1 MTIELTI
8 LTNLINNEEFAR
20 KVLPYLKPE
29 YFSSEGERKAFT
41 LIYSYVDKYNK
52 FPTTKALEIDL
63 QKEVEG
69 INEFCYKATIE
80 CLENISKPEPHEEEW
95 LLDSTEKFCQ
105 EKAIY
110 HGIMQSMDIID
121 DKTGKKSR
129 GMIPKILSDALAV
142 TFDTDIGHDFIE
154 DADKRFD
161 FYHAKHQHIPFDID
175 ILNKITK
182 GGVVPKTLNCFLAP
196 TGVGKSLVMCH
207 MAAAHLMMGYNVL
220 YITLEMSEEKIGERI
235 DANLLD
241 VSLEDLELLPKE
253 SYDKKIARIKDKTK
267 HKLIIKEYPTTGAG
281 STHFRHLIHELR
293 LKKNFVPDIVYIDY
307 INICM
312 SSRLRLGN
320 SINSYLYIKSI
331 AEELRGLAVETGL
344 PIITAT
350 QTNREGAGDSDFG
363 MTQTSESFGLPM
375 TLDLMIA
382 IQTSDELA
390 DLGQYRFKQLKNRYN
405 DVNKYRK
412 FDVGVDYS
420 KMRLF
425 NISEHKQEY
434 TEKGDIKNDA
444 PVLGKQIGPSD
455 KFNKTRFQG
464 FE

>member
-1 MTIELTI
+1 LTIEITI
-8 LTNLINNEEFAR
+8 LTNLIHNEEFAR
-20 KVLPYLKPE
+20 KVLPYLKSE
-29 YFSSEGERKAFT
+29 YFSNEGERKTFA
-41 LIYSYVDKYNK
+41 LINSYVDKYNR
-52 FPTTKALEIDL
+52 FPTSQTLTIDL
-63 QKEVEG
+63 QKEVDT
-69 INEFCYKATIE
+69 INEYQYKEAIE
-80 CLENISKPEPHEEEW
+80 CLESIQNPEPHEEDW

-105 EKAIY
+105 EKAVY
-110 HGIMQSMDIID
+110 CGIMQSMDILD

-142 TFDTDIGHDFIE
+142 TFDTNIGHDFLE
-154 DADKRFD
+154 DSDKRFD
-161 FYHAKHQHIPFDID
+161 FYHAKHNHIPFSID

-196 TGVGKSLVMCH
+196 TGVGKSLVMCD
-207 MAAAHLMMGYNVL
+207 MAANHLMMGYNVL

-241 VSLEDLELLPKE
+241 VSLEDLELLPRE
-253 SYDKKIARIKDKTK
+253 SYDKKIRRIQEKTK

-281 STHFRHLIHELR
+281 STHFRHLIHELK
-293 LKKNFVPDIVYIDY
+293 LKKNFIPDIVYIDY

-320 SINSYLYIKSI
+320 SINSYMYIKSI
-331 AEELRGLAVETGL
+331 AEELRGLAVECNI

-350 QTNREGAGDSDFG
+350 QTNRDGAGDSDFG
-363 MTQTSESFGLPM
+363 MTSTSESFGLPM

-382 IQTSDELA
+382 IQTSEELA

-425 NISEHKQEY
+425 NISENKQEY
-434 TEKGDIKNDA
+434 DEKGSLKNDA
-444 PVLGKQIGPSD
+444 PVLGNREGPSSSFKE
-455 KFNKTRFQG
+455 KFKG

>member
-1 MTIELTI
+1 LTIERTI
-8 LTNLINNEEFAR
+8 LANLIHNEEFAR
-20 KVLPYLKPE
+20 KVLPYLKSE

-41 LIYSYVDKYNK
+41 LIYAYVDKYNK
-52 FPTTKALEIDL
+52 FPTPKALEIDL
-63 QKEVEG
+63 QKEVG
-69 INEFCYKATIE
+69 DINEYCYKETIE
-80 CLENISKPEPHEEEW
+80 CIESIVKPEPHEEEW

-110 HGIMQSMDIID
+110 HGIIQSMDIIE

-129 GMIPKILSDALAV
+129 GMIPKILSDALGV
-142 TFDTDIGHDFIE
+142 TFDTDIGHDFLE
-154 DADKRFD
+154 DADKRFE

-175 ILNKITK
+175 ILNLITK

-207 MAAAHLMMGYNVL
+207 MAAQHLMMGYNVL

-241 VSLEDLELLPKE
+241 VSLEELELLPKD
-253 SYDKKIARIKDKTK
+253 SYDKKINRIREKTK

-281 STHFRHLIHELR
+281 STHFRHLIHELK
-293 LKKNFVPDIVYIDY
+293 LKKNFIPDIVYIDY

-320 SINSYLYIKSI
+320 AINSYLYIKSI
-331 AEELRGLAVETGL
+331 AEELRGLAVETNL

-350 QTNREGAGDSDFG
+350 QTNREGAGDSDFN
-363 MTQTSESFGLPM
+363 MTQVSDSFGLPM

-382 IQTSDELA
+382 IQTSEELA
-390 DLGQYRFKQLKNRYN
+390 ELGQYRFKQLKNRYN

-420 KMRLF
+420 KMRLY
-425 NISEHKQEY
+425 NISVHKKEY
-434 TEKGDIKNDA
+434 NVAGELRNDS
-444 PVLGKQIGPSD
+444 PVLKNQTGPSD
-455 KFNKTRFQG
+455 KFNKDRFAG
-464 FE
+464 FG